1 MKKKALLSIASVLTL
16 SVMVSCAGTKSSS
29 SSESGSI
36 GSASS
41 STSGA
46 SSGAGS
52 STQVTSSSGS
62 SAQTSSSASDSKSSH
77 TSSELNDYI
86 AGLRRDSLSNHFYF
100 HYYRYGNTP
109 AAYQDWDF
117 WAWPYRPAEGEGTKF
132 DWTGR
137 TANPTNPLTVTG
149 DATVDGFGGA
159 CVDID
164 LMKTYVGGW
173 NNVTKRIGTASVKF
187 TDDVGALETQ
197 IGLQIVQS
205 STRTSGGSFW
215 TNDGGN
221 NYVTLENFKLE
232 NQNGSFSYH
241 VFANQYHVNGT
252 EMTALPDGADPN
264 NPFAGDDGKNVTY
277 GNTKYGDASMTDK
290 ARQNTSPAFL
300 KGTDGGATNTSLQ
313 HGAGVGYQIMVSSF
327 ADSDGDGFGDI
338 QGIIDK
344 LPYLES
350 LHVNA
355 LWLTPIQMSD
365 SYHGYDISD
374 YTQVD
379 PKFGSATSA
388 YALAHGGVVTAAS
401 AMEDYKALL
410 AAAHSKGMAVVMD
423 LVINHTSTS
432 NVWFTKSAQL
442 DAKYRGYYQWGN
454 HLTNASKISVGNYW
468 YPYGDTAY
476 SYYAKFGSGMPELNY
491 MYQSTRDAVAGIAN
505 DWASLGVDGFRM
517 DAVKHI
523 FLRDEVDTSVA
534 TTGSDTMISDSGSG
548 VDYSSDLTKNLN
560 FWKELVYD
568 VKAVNPNVFFV
579 GENFDGHAFHV
590 APFYEAFDSMFDF
603 YSYFNLTS
611 AANTAMG
618 GAYGKTNF
626 SLIAGKRTD
635 TGVGAGGAY
644 SPSGDAAATNP
655 GTSLKFGGTW
665 DIRSE
670 LETNNSYRKG
680 TQTEMTDAGYDSLGG
695 MFTSNHDIARTINR
709 IHASAGDSNG
719 ITAQGEVTS
728 GDYASYDKEATLV
741 QIAQLMMPGCTWIY
755 YGDELG
761 MTGNLQGKKST
772 DGYADLTY
780 RQPMKWKHGSTVG
793 QDYTCGY
800 SITGSGT
807 SVSWDNINSTS
818 TVADVTSQTASSSS
832 HLAALSSFA
841 NYKSTLPALIRGA
854 YYPNNW
860 DGMTNY
866 LNFRRV
872 LGIKAYHV
880 IINFDRTAVMDAGP
894 GLAGTTLATFGN
906 VTHSD
911 TNVTIIG
918 PQSAVLYEEAT
929 SK

>member
-1 MKKKALLSIASVLTL
+1 MKKKVLFGTLSVLTL
-16 SVMVSCAGTKSSS
+16 AVMVSCGGTTSSA
-29 SSESGSI
+29 SSESGSSTSAPSSSS
-36 GSASS
+36 GASS
-41 STSGA
+41 STS
-46 SSGAGS
+46 SS
-52 STQVTSSSGS
+52 QKTSSSS
-62 SAQTSSSASDSKSSH
+62 VSDSKSSH
-77 TSSELNDYI
+77 TSNELADYI
-86 AGLRRDSLSNHFYF
+86 NGLKRDSLSNHFYF
-100 HYYRYGNTP
+100 HYYRYGNTSS
-109 AAYQDWDF
+109 AYQDWDL
-117 WAWPYRPAEGEGTKF
+117 WAWPYRPAEGEGGKF

-137 TANPTNPLTVTG
+137 TASQSDPLTVTG
-149 DATVDGFGGA
+149 DAIVDGFGGA
-159 CVDID
+159 FIDID
-164 LMKTYVGGW
+164 LKKTYVGGW
-173 NNVTKRIGTASVKF
+173 NSVTKKIGNATVKF
-187 TDDVGALETQ
+187 TDDLGGLETQ
-197 IGLQIVQS
+197 IGLQVVQR

-221 NYVTLENFKLE
+221 NYVTLENFKME
-232 NQNGSFSYH
+232 NLDGTFSYH

-252 EMTALPDGADPN
+252 ELTALPDGADPS
-264 NPFAGDDGKNVTY
+264 NPFAGDDGKNVTF
-277 GNTKYGDASMTDK
+277 GNTKYADASITDK

-300 KGTDGGATNTSLQ
+300 KGKDGGATETSLQ

-344 LPYLES
+344 LPYIES

-379 PKFGSATSA
+379 PKFGSAVSA

-410 AAAHSKGMAVVMD
+410 SAAHAKGMAVVMD
-423 LVINHTSTS
+423 LVLNHTSTS

-454 HLTNASKISVGNYW
+454 HLTDSSKISVGNYW

-491 MYQSTRDAVAGIAN
+491 MYQNTRDAVAQIAL

-523 FLRDEVDTSVA
+523 FLKDEIDTTVA
-534 TTGSDTMISDSGSG
+534 TIGSDTMISDAGSG
-548 VDYSSDLTKNLN
+548 IDYSSDLTKNLN

-568 VKAVNPNVFFV
+568 VKTVYPNVFFV

-618 GAYGKTNF
+618 GSYGNTNF
-626 SLIAGKRTD
+626 SKIAGKRTD
-635 TGVGAGGAY
+635 NGLGAGDSY
-644 SPSGDAAATNP
+644 SPSADSAATNP

-680 TQTEMTDAGYDSLGG
+680 TQTEMTDNGYDSLGG

-741 QIAQLMMPGCTWIY
+741 QIAELMMPGCTWIY

-772 DGYADLTY
+772 DGYADLAY
-780 RQPMKWKHGSTVG
+780 RQPMKWKQGSAVG
-793 QDYTCGY
+793 NDYTCGY

-807 SVSWDNINSTS
+807 SVSWDNLNATS
-818 TVADVTSQTASSSS
+818 SVPDAATQTVSSSS
-832 HLAALSSFA
+832 HFAALSSFA
-841 NYKSTLPALIRGA
+841 NFKSTLPALIRGA

-872 LGIKAYHV
+872 LGTKAYHV
-880 IINFDRTAVMDAGP
+880 IINFDRTAGMNAGA

-911 TNVTIIG
+911 TNITIIG